1 MIPLDEARSYVLG
14 LGRPLESVEVP
25 IWGADGLVL
34 AEDIVA
40 LEDVPG
46 EDNSAMDGW
55 GLRSADAQAPGAE
68 LAVVGRQMAGI
79 ADPNLTVGPGEAVRI
94 MTGAPL
100 PAGVDSVEM
109 VERATVGR
117 ADSGGETVRL
127 ELAVPEGQF
136 VRRAGE
142 DVTAGQ
148 RVLTAGTL
156 LTPAGVGVGTSVG
169 RRQVS
174 VVRRPRVGVIST
186 GDELVAED
194 RPLRPGELRDSNRP
208 GLLAAVARLGAEA
221 VDLGW
226 VPDDE
231 ALLEAA
237 LVSGTESCDLVLTS
251 GGVSMGDADLVKVLL
266 ARLGDM
272 RWMQIAIKPA
282 KPLAA
287 GTVGDTP
294 VVGLPGNPV
303 SSHVSLVL
311 FAAPLIARLA
321 GRHDD
326 PIARVCA
333 ALPHGLPGRPSG
345 DGKTHFVR
353 VLATHDDAGRWS
365 ARSAGAQ
372 GSHQLSTM
380 SLANGLAIQP
390 GGESIGA
397 DSTAVVLLLP

>member
-1 MIPLDEARSYVLG
+1 
-14 LGRPLESVEVP
+14 
-25 IWGADGLVL
+25 
-34 AEDIVA
+34 
-40 LEDVPG
+40 
-46 EDNSAMDGW
+46 
-55 GLRSADAQAPGAE
+55 
-68 LAVVGRQMAGI
+68 
-79 ADPNLTVGPGEAVRI
+79 
-94 MTGAPL
+94 
-100 PAGVDSVEM
+100 
-109 VERATVGR
+109 
-117 ADSGGETVRL
+117 
-127 ELAVPEGQF
+127 
-136 VRRAGE
+136 
-142 DVTAGQ
+142 
-148 RVLTAGTL
+148 
-156 LTPAGVGVGTSVG
+156 
-169 RRQVS
+169 VS

-186 GDELVAED
+186 GDELVVED

-221 VDLGW
+221 IDLGW

-251 GGVSMGDADLVKVLL
+251 GGVSMGDADLVKVML

-321 GRHDD
+321 GRHND

-333 ALPHGLPGRPSG
+333 ALPDGLPGRSTG

-353 VLATHDDAGRWS
+353 VLATHDDAGQWS
-365 ARSAGAQ
+365 ARSAGTQ

-390 GGESIGA
+390 GGEAIGA
-397 DSTAVVLLLP
+397 GSTAVVLLLP